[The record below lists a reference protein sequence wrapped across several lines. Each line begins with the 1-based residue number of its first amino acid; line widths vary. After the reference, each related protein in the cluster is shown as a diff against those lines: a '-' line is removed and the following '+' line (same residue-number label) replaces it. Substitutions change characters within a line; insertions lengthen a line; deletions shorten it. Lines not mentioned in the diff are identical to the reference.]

1 MIGILFSILAGVM
14 ISTQNIFNTRMS
26 GKIGSWGSTTV
37 VLGLGLIASLIV
49 FTIVE
54 DTPLFALS
62 GINPIFLLSGVF
74 GVTLV
79 YCLMRGMAI
88 LGPAYTVS
96 ITMVSQL
103 AFASTIDTFGL
114 FHFEP
119 VPFTWTKALGLSIL
133 MAGILIFKLGHR
145 IPVLHRQE
153 KPKETY
159 AQEAK

>member
-1 MIGILFSILAGVM
+1 MIGVLFSILAGVL

-26 GKIGSWGSTTV
+26 GKIGSWGTTTV
-37 VLGLGLIASLIV
+37 VLGLGLVASLIV
-49 FTIVE
+49 FFIVD
-54 DTPLFALS
+54 DTPLFALG
-62 GINPIFLLSGVF
+62 GINPIFLFSGVF

-103 AFASTIDTFGL
+103 AVASVVDTFGL

-133 MAGILIFKLGHR
+133 VVGILVFKLGHR
-145 IPVLHRQE
+145 LPVFQKRTKSE
-153 KPKETY
+153 EAY
-159 AQEAK
+159 VQEAR